1 MVHLLKLETI
11 LRKMK
16 LNLFIRTKFIF
27 IQYIYEVHNWQLH
40 KEDLAYNMQ
49 QVHLS
54 VLHNNQGKD
63 TQKEHC
69 NLFGYSRYNPKE
81 KLYSDP
87 TNLVFKKNTIF
98 EYHE

>member
-1 MVHLLKLETI
+1 
-11 LRKMK
+11 MK
-16 LNLFIRTKFIF
+16 LNLFIQTKFIF
-27 IQYIYEVHNWQLH
+27 IKYTYEVHNGQLH
-40 KEDLAYNMQ
+40 KEDLTYIMQ

-63 TQKEHC
+63 TKKRDC
-69 NLFGYSRYNPKE
+69 NLFGYLRYNPRE

-87 TNLVFKKNTIF
+87 TNLEYKNTIF